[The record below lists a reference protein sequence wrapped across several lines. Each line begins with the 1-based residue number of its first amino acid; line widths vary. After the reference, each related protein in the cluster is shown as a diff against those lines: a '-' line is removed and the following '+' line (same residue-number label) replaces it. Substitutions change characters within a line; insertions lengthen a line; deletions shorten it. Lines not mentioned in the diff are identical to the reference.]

1 MGRVE
6 DQWERYG
13 LAGKYVGLG
22 IGRWG
27 WVELKVGGVW
37 ISRGICRWGIGR

>member
-13 LAGKYVGLG
+13 LAVKYVELG

-27 WVELKVGGVW
+27 WVELKVEGVW
-37 ISRGICRWGIGR
+37 ISRGIYRVGNR